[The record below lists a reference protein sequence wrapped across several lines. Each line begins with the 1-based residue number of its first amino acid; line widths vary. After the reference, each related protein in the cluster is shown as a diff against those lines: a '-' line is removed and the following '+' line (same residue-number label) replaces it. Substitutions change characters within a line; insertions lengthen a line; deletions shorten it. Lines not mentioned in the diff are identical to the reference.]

1 MWWLFSF
8 PVIVFFIILGVI
20 YWYKSHPK
28 KDDDTVGDNI
38 FNQSHVNTIKSI
50 VSYDLKIL
58 KSKDLFIARK
68 LSIATK
74 NFTYKN
80 EFISYVKELIKTLE
94 VDSTVFEMFIY
105 DTYKLSLYS
114 LEERLISCFSNY
126 SVNKK
131 KNIIKSVEF
140 YYDIETNSYVI
151 YLVLKQTS
159 SIILIFE
166 DIDLYLIQEVI
177 TFLEVDLDNNKID
190 LILNDS
196 EGLEL
201 EVTAISFM
209 NKNNFIDLYAF
220 TDDFDDDK
228 EDIDFNYDEEF
239 DESNNLDDEN
249 IDFDDDFYE
258 SYENYDNEFVKK
270 SQKDYYGILGVPKNA
285 SKEEIIK
292 AYRNKAKQWH
302 PDVCTD
308 KKATEMMKQI
318 NEAYSILFDDKKR
331 QEYDLYND

>member
-8 PVIVFFIILGVI
+8 PVIVFFIVLGVF
-20 YWYKSHPK
+20 YWRKSHPI
-28 KDDDTVGDNI
+28 KDDDAVGDNI
-38 FNQSHVNTIKSI
+38 FGQGHVNTIKSI
-50 VSYDLKIL
+50 VLYDLKIL

-114 LEERLISCFSNY
+114 LEDRLISCFWNY
-126 SVNKK
+126 AVNKK

-140 YYDIETNSYVI
+140 YYDTETNSYVI

-159 SIILIFE
+159 SIILIFQ

-190 LILNDS
+190 LILSDS
-196 EGLEL
+196 EDLEL
-201 EVTAISFM
+201 EVTVISFM
-209 NKNNFIDLYAF
+209 NKNNFVDLYAF
-220 TDDFDDDK
+220 TDDFEDD
-228 EDIDFNYDEEF
+228 EDIDFDNDF
-239 DESNNLDDEN
+239 DESYD
-249 IDFDDDFYE
+249 
-258 SYENYDNEFVKK
+258 NYDDEFVKK
-270 SQKDYYGILGVPKNA
+270 SQKDYYGILGVSKNA
-285 SKEEIIK
+285 SKEEIRK

-302 PDVCTD
+302 PDVCAD
-308 KKATEMMKQI
+308 KKATEMMRQI
-318 NEAYSILFDDKKR
+318 NEAYSILSDDKKR